1 MKMNTPNEPQRTKVT
16 LEMISQQK
24 VQKLTEIRESKQR
37 ITDTA
42 IQLFRPNEVQG
53 GSNALMN
60 NFSSGI
66 AIFNGVMTGF
76 KIIKRIRSHKK
87 GRLPR

>member
-1 MKMNTPNEPQRTKVT
+1 MNTPNEPQRTKVT

-76 KIIKRIRSHKK
+76 KIIKRIRSLFKRK
-87 GRLPR
+87 